1 MGGGQRRRRLSRRQ
15 AGTAL
20 IFGLVTIAM
29 NVAIYEAISRIPL
42 GTAVA
47 IEFLGLRRWLHW
59 AHADDEISRP
69 SVSPLRA
76 CFCWP
81 EWSSTPT

>member
-1 MGGGQRRRRLSRRQ
+1 MAAAVASRLSRRQ
-15 AGTAL
+15 AGIAL

-29 NVAIYEAISRIPL
+29 NIAIYQAISRIPL

-47 IEFLGLRRWLHW
+47 IEFLGPTAVAHW
-59 AHADDEISRP
+59 AHADDEISPP